1 MTTPFEPPF
10 DDSPIDPNPQ
20 YQSPPPWAGGT
31 FPPGPAP
38 APGYPE
44 PSGTS
49 WYDDRPASI
58 PAAGVL
64 AYVDAGLLILAGLLL
79 LVGASAVDSW
89 NNAFGSHDNSIT
101 AELAA
106 DGLINMVAAGL
117 QIAGAITIAARS
129 ERGRLLLTVGG
140 GLCIAAGVYWVLRVY
155 DVGVVIWAIVFV
167 TLPIVA
173 LALAWSAPATDW
185 LRGESDTGNGQ
196 C

>member
-20 YQSPPPWAGGT
+20 YPSPPPWAGYA
-31 FPPGPAP
+31 FPPSPPVAQP
-38 APGYPE
+38 PDYPGA
-44 PSGTS
+44 S
-49 WYDDRPASI
+49 WYDDRPAGI

-101 AELAA
+101 AELAI

-117 QIAGAITIAARS
+117 QIAGGIMIAARS

-140 GLCIAAGVYWVLRVY
+140 GLCIAAGLYWVLRVH

-167 TLPIVA
+167 TLPVVA
-173 LALAWSAPATDW
+173 LSLIWSVTATDW
-185 LRGESDTGNGQ
+185 LRGKTPP
-196 C
+196 

>member
-20 YQSPPPWAGGT
+20 YQSPPPCAGGT

-117 QIAGAITIAARS
+117 QIAGAIMIAARS

-196 C
+196 R

>member
-20 YQSPPPWAGGT
+20 YPSPPPWAGYS
-31 FPPGPAP
+31 FPPSAP
-38 APGYPE
+38 VPQPPDYP
-44 PSGTS
+44 SAS
-49 WYDDRPASI
+49 WYDDRPAGV

-101 AELAA
+101 AELAV

-117 QIAGAITIAARS
+117 QIAGGIMIAARS

-140 GLCIAAGVYWVLRVY
+140 GLCIAAGLYWVLRVH

-167 TLPIVA
+167 TLPVVA
-173 LALAWSAPATDW
+173 LSLIWSVTATDW
-185 LRGESDTGNGQ
+185 LRGKTPP
-196 C
+196 